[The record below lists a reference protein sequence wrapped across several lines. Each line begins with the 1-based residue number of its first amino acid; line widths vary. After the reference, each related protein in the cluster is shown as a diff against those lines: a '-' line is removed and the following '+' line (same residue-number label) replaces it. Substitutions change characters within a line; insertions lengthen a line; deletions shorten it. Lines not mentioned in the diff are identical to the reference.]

1 MIGIMDSGLGGIVTL
16 QHVLKYVKDTSFVCV
31 ADQANAPYGEKSIEE
46 LEIIARKHLLW
57 FQSKGIKTVVV
68 ACNTLCSTVIPKLKK
83 EFVDMEI
90 VDIISL
96 TCDAL
101 KDERISNLL
110 LLATKR
116 SIESKVYEDN
126 ILRLFPNCKVYP
138 VIPSLWVPS
147 IENQVDEVTLDA
159 VVKDVVID
167 YVDKVDGVLLGC
179 THYPLL
185 KKYIEKYLAVKMYD
199 SCDAIVDAM
208 VHEGEV
214 HPTVCIYT
222 SGDPVVTKKQVFDLL
237 QMDVEVLKL

>member
-1 MIGIMDSGLGGIVTL
+1 MD
-16 QHVLKYVKDTSFVCV
+16 
-31 ADQANAPYGEKSIEE
+31 E
-46 LEIIARKHLLW
+46 L
-57 FQSKGIKTVVV
+57 
-68 ACNTLCSTVIPKLKK
+68 
-83 EFVDMEI
+83 
-90 VDIISL
+90 
-96 TCDAL
+96 
-101 KDERISNLL
+101 
-110 LLATKR
+110 
-116 SIESKVYEDN
+116 
-126 ILRLFPNCKVYP
+126 
-138 VIPSLWVPS
+138 
-147 IENQVDEVTLDA
+147 TLDA

-222 SGDPVVTKKQVFDLL
+222 SGDRVVTKKQVYDLL